1 MALCIVTVT
10 NSLDCVSGYY
20 YCLFLKLVI
29 SVMKL
34 FKVLCLLTLFVCLRC
49 EFSDKMFS
57 STSSK
62 QTNKQDTQPT
72 TTTTTTD
79 DAYTKNLEIF
89 AKRVINFFSKEC
101 KESVNNKQPCLLLRE
116 INMPAYLHKQFSE
129 DFSLEDKQTT
139 IQEFF
144 DVIQD
149 SQTLYLE
156 RNNFTIL
163 KEEQISIFSFWKTI
177 SDHLPLTLL
186 VSYALFCVLV
196 AYVVLKATFH
206 RLSVL
211 SSMFSLFL
219 FTFLVSV
226 PYEYMRLF
234 HQAMGE
240 RNAKLSQTIP
250 SECLSRDGSYWHTF
264 LSQFSFHD
272 DHCLEWHLALTSSPL
287 LMVSPASA
295 FSVAFTKFFT
305 GPFVEV
311 SRTFSKAFSVLLIDI
326 PFQWQIP
333 LVAIFVLILLVLIC
347 IGFGYSFNFTP
358 FISMRP
364 TRNVG
369 APLTGIAMANIAP
382 NLPQVAEVVTQPLE
396 KQSTPPIKLELT
408 INAPGYTGT
417 SPNKM
422 LELDQSEQLMNIKQE
437 VTEDDKENI
446 PPNIEV
452 KKEQ

>member
-1 MALCIVTVT
+1 MR
-10 NSLDCVSGYY
+10 
-20 YCLFLKLVI
+20 
-29 SVMKL
+29 KL
-34 FKVLCLLTLFVCLRC
+34 FKGFCLLTLFVCLQC

-57 STSSK
+57 SSSSK
-62 QTNKQDTQPT
+62 QTNKQDSATTT

-79 DAYTKNLEIF
+79 DAYTQNLEIF
-89 AKRVINFFSKEC
+89 AKRVLTFFSKEC
-101 KESVNNKQPCLLLRE
+101 KDFVNNKKPCLLLRE
-116 INMPAYLHKQFSE
+116 INMPMYLHKQFTE
-129 DFSLEDKQTT
+129 DFSLVNKQTT

-149 SQTLYLE
+149 SKSLYIE
-156 RNNFTIL
+156 RNNLTLL
-163 KEEQISIFSFWKTI
+163 KEEQISLFSFWRAI

-186 VSYALFCVLV
+186 VSYAVFCVLL

-234 HQAMGE
+234 HQAVGE

-250 SECLSRDGSYWHTF
+250 SECLSQSGSYWDTF
-264 LSQFSFHD
+264 LRQISFHD

-305 GPFVEV
+305 EPFVEV
-311 SRTFSKAFSVLLIDI
+311 SRTFSKAFTVLLIDI

-333 LVAIFVLILLVLIC
+333 LVAISVLILLVLVC
-347 IGFGYSFNFTP
+347 IGCGYSFNFTP
-358 FISMRP
+358 LISVKP
-364 TRNVG
+364 TRNV
-369 APLTGIAMANIAP
+369 NVAP
-382 NLPQVAEVVTQPLE
+382 NLPLVAEVVTQPLE
-396 KQSTPPIKLELT
+396 THNTPPIKLELT

-422 LELDQSEQLMNIKQE
+422 LELDQSDQPLKIKQE

-446 PPNIEV
+446 PPNI
-452 KKEQ
+452 KTEQSP

>member
-1 MALCIVTVT
+1 
-10 NSLDCVSGYY
+10 
-20 YCLFLKLVI
+20 
-29 SVMKL
+29 MKL
-34 FKVLCLLTLFVCLRC
+34 LTVFCLLTLFVCLRC
-49 EFSDKMFS
+49 EYSDKMFS
-57 STSSK
+57 SSGSQ
-62 QTNKQDTQPT
+62 QTNKQEPPL

-79 DAYTKNLEIF
+79 DTYTRNLEIF

-101 KESVNNKQPCLLLRE
+101 NDFVNNKQPCLLLRE
-116 INMPAYLHKQFSE
+116 INMPAYLHKQFTK
-129 DFSLEDKQTT
+129 DFSLENKQTT

-144 DVIQD
+144 DVIQE
-149 SQTLYLE
+149 SQSLNLE
-156 RNNFTIL
+156 RNNFTLL
-163 KEEQISIFSFWKTI
+163 KEEQISLFSFWRTI

-186 VSYALFCVLV
+186 VSYAMFCVLL

-250 SECLSRDGSYWHTF
+250 SECLSQDGGYWRTF
-264 LSQFSFHD
+264 LRQFSFHD
-272 DHCLEWHLALTSSPL
+272 DRCLEWHLALTSSPL

-305 GPFVEV
+305 EPFVEI
-311 SRTFSKAFSVLLIDI
+311 SRTFSKAFTVLLIDI

-358 FISMRP
+358 FISVKP
-364 TRNVG
+364 TRSVG
-369 APLTGIAMANIAP
+369 SPLTGVAMANMAP
-382 NLPQVAEVVTQPLE
+382 NMPQLAEAVTQPLE

-417 SPNKM
+417 NPNKT
-422 LELDQSEQLMNIKQE
+422 LELGQSDQLLSIKRE
-437 VTEDDKENI
+437 VTDEDDKENI
-446 PPNIEV
+446 PPNININIKTEPI
-452 KKEQ
+452 

>member
-1 MALCIVTVT
+1 M
-10 NSLDCVSGYY
+10 
-20 YCLFLKLVI
+20 
-29 SVMKL
+29 MKL
-34 FKVLCLLTLFVCLRC
+34 FRVFCLLTMFVCLQC

-62 QTNKQDTQPT
+62 QTNKQDSQPT

-79 DAYTKNLEIF
+79 DDVYTQNLEIF
-89 AKRVINFFSKEC
+89 AKRVIQFFSKEC
-101 KESVNNKQPCLLLRE
+101 EEFVNNKQPCLLLRE
-116 INMPAYLHKQFSE
+116 INMPVYLHKQFTE
-129 DFSLEDKQTT
+129 DFSLQNKQTT

-149 SQTLYLE
+149 SQSLYLE
-156 RNNFTIL
+156 RNNFTLL
-163 KEEQISIFSFWKTI
+163 KEERISLFSFWKTI

-186 VSYALFCVLV
+186 VSYALFCVLL

-240 RNAKLSQTIP
+240 RNAKLAQTVP
-250 SECLSRDGSYWHTF
+250 SECLSQGGSYWHTF

-305 GPFVEV
+305 EPFVEV

-364 TRNVG
+364 TRNV
-369 APLTGIAMANIAP
+369 APLTGVAVANMAP
-382 NLPQVAEVVTQPLE
+382 NMPQVAELVTQPLE
-396 KQSTPPIKLELT
+396 KQTTPPIKLELT
-408 INAPGYTGT
+408 INAPGYTRT
-417 SPNKM
+417 NSNKM
-422 LELDQSEQLMNIKQE
+422 LDQSDQSLDIKQE
-437 VTEDDKENI
+437 VTDDDKENI
-446 PPNIEV
+446 PPNNNNIKV
-452 KKEQ
+452 KTEPSP